1 MEHSDLSKELPKFKL
16 QIFGQAFV
24 YQKMAVPKKEQQITE
39 SGIVLEVENWYH
51 ELECPQMAV
60 NHNDLYIKR
69 SHAEQAVKSL
79 GEAIIRTLEEK
90 NLILER

>member
-1 MEHSDLSKELPKFKL
+1 METENELPKFKL

-24 YQKMAVPKKEQQITE
+24 YQKMQIPRKEQQVTE
-39 SGIVLEVENWYH
+39 SGIVCDVLNWYN

-69 SHAEQAVKSL
+69 SHAEQAVKEL
-79 GEAIIRTLEEK
+79 GAAIIRTLEAK
-90 NLILER
+90 NLIVER